1 MSFRFTEILNYI
13 NFNHITKNVL
23 QKIPDWSL
31 LSFHFQLRKMKNT
44 MRVTANNNFIG
55 TERIIGLLFLI
66 LQISQY
72 CILTFSAKIQM
83 KCNENVER
91 L

>member
-1 MSFRFTEILNYI
+1 ME
-13 NFNHITKNVL
+13 
-23 QKIPDWSL
+23 
-31 LSFHFQLRKMKNT
+31 NT